1 MADHANREFR
11 WDAGRLSLDLI
22 ATVGNRPT
30 PVPVERMAT
39 PQRLGQWLGSAGLT
53 GGDVPVGDADLERF
67 RDLREALCRLV
78 RAVRAGEVPDAAD
91 VALVND
97 AAAVQ
102 VRPPQV
108 RPAGRGLVRAQ
119 PPADGPRDAL
129 ALVARDGIELLT
141 GDDAAHLAVC
151 AADDC
156 ELYFVDRTGR
166 RRFCSA
172 ATCGT
177 RTRVAAHRA
186 RRRSTACPPPPC
198 TPAHAST

>member
-1 MADHANREFR
+1 MTDRANEGFR
-11 WDAGRLSLDLI
+11 WAAGRRSLDLI

-30 PVPVERMAT
+30 TARVERLAT
-39 PQRLGQWLGSAGLT
+39 PNRLAQWLRDAGLT
-53 GGDVPVGDADLERF
+53 GRDATVTAADLDRF
-67 RDLREALCRLV
+67 QELREAMYRLV
-78 RAVRAGEVPDAAD
+78 RAARAGGAPEASDA
-91 VALVND
+91 ALVND

-102 VRPPQV
+102 VRPPQMRAAARALV
-108 RPAGRGLVRAQ
+108 LAG

-129 ALVARDGIELLT
+129 ALVARDAIELLT
-141 GDDAAHLAVC
+141 GDDAAHIGVC

-156 ELYFVDRTGR
+156 ELFFVDPSGR

-186 RRRSTACPPPPC
+186 RHRTDHPDA
-198 TPAHAST
+198 TK